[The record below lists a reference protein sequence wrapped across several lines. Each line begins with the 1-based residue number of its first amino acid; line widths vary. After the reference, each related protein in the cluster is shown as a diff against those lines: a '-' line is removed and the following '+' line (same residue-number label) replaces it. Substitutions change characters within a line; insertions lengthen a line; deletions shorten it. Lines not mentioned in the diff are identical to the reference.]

1 MEVQIKDRKDEIEY
15 LRMALAITEIGVSY
29 EQAELIN
36 NVVNKVRQRK
46 GKFNIHDGVGLL
58 YAWKEKWRNYYEK
71 MTTPGVNDSQKT
83 EHTPPSY
90 PSSTPQDGRR

>member
-1 MEVQIKDRKDEIEY
+1 MGVQIKDRKDEIEY

-58 YAWKEKWRNYYEK
+58 YAWKEKWRSYYDK
-71 MTTPGVNDSQKT
+71 QKSLTNPGEQKT
-83 EHTPPSY
+83 E
-90 PSSTPQDGRR
+90 GGEG

>member
-58 YAWKEKWRNYYEK
+58 YAWKEKWRGYYEK
-71 MTTPGVNDSQKT
+71 QTSLTNPGEQKT
-83 EHTPPSY
+83 EGGQYDRT
-90 PSSTPQDGRR
+90 

>member
-15 LRMALAITEIGVSY
+15 LRMALAITELGVSY

-58 YAWKEKWRNYYEK
+58 YAWKEKW
-71 MTTPGVNDSQKT
+71 
-83 EHTPPSY
+83 
-90 PSSTPQDGRR
+90 

>member
-36 NVVNKVRQRK
+36 NVVNRVRQRK

-58 YAWKEKWRNYYEK
+58 YAWKEKWRGYYEK
-71 MTTPGVNDSQKT
+71 QTSLTNPGVNDSQKT
-83 EHTPPSY
+83 E
-90 PSSTPQDGRR
+90 GGIE

>member
-58 YAWKEKWRNYYEK
+58 YAWKEKWRSYYDK
-71 MTTPGVNDSQKT
+71 QASLTQKT
-83 EHTPPSY
+83 E
-90 PSSTPQDGRR
+90 GGGE

>member
-1 MEVQIKDRKDEIEY
+1 MDVQVKDRKDEVEY
-15 LRMALAITEIGVSY
+15 LRMALAIAEIGVSY

-58 YAWKEKWRNYYEK
+58 YAWKEKWRSYYDK
-71 MTTPGVNDSQKT
+71 QANPGVNDSQKT
-83 EHTPPSY
+83 E
-90 PSSTPQDGRR
+90 GGEE

>member
-1 MEVQIKDRKDEIEY
+1 MMEVQIKDRQDEIEY

-36 NVVNKVRQRK
+36 NVVNKVRLRK
-46 GKFNIHDGVGLL
+46 GNFNIHDGVKLL

-71 MTTPGVNDSQKT
+71 KAGIEVTSQKT
-83 EHTPPSY
+83 E
-90 PSSTPQDGRR
+90 GGEG